1 MYAQTPSTTT
11 TSTPASTP
19 PTALWSAL
27 RWLSVAL
34 SVGVFIMAMLIGQG
48 VWGGE
53 RSLITG
59 HGHLGNA
66 LFLLAIAQLVT
77 SIVLYQRKA
86 ISPVLMVLSFTVLV
100 LLFAQAGLGYSGRA
114 NSSLISWH
122 VPLGVLIMGVSSFTA
137 ALAWR
142 HPGPGTPTA

>member
-1 MYAQTPSTTT
+1 MHAQSSPTT
-11 TSTPASTP
+11 TSTSSSSI
-19 PTALWSAL
+19 PTSLWTSF
-27 RWLSVAL
+27 RWLSIAVSL
-34 SVGVFIMAMLIGQG
+34 GVFIMAMLIGQG

-53 RSLITG
+53 RGLVTG

-66 LFLLAIAQLVT
+66 LFVLAIAQLVIG
-77 SIVLYQRKA
+77 IVLYQRKA
-86 ISPVLMVLSFTVLV
+86 IPAGLMVLSFTVLV

-137 ALAWR
+137 AFAWLKPIAPER
-142 HPGPGTPTA
+142 

>member
-1 MYAQTPSTTT
+1 MRAQSPSTTT
-11 TSTPASTP
+11 TSTALTTPA
-19 PTALWSAL
+19 ALVTTL
-27 RWLSVAL
+27 RWLSVAVSL
-34 SVGVFIMAMLIGQG
+34 GVFIMAMLIGQG

-53 RSLITG
+53 RGLVTG

-66 LFLLAIAQLVT
+66 LFVLAIAQLVT
-77 SIVLYQRKA
+77 AIVLYQRKA

-100 LLFAQAGLGYSGRA
+100 LLFGQAGLGYSGRA
-114 NSSLISWH
+114 NSELISWH

-142 HPGPGTPTA
+142 DPAPVAHRD

>member
-1 MYAQTPSTTT
+1 MHAQSSPTT
-11 TSTPASTP
+11 TSTSSSSI
-19 PTALWSAL
+19 PTSLWTSF
-27 RWLSVAL
+27 RWLSIAVSL
-34 SVGVFIMAMLIGQG
+34 GVFIMAMLIGQG

-53 RSLITG
+53 RGLVTG

-66 LFLLAIAQLVT
+66 LFVLAIAQLVIG
-77 SIVLYQRKA
+77 IVLYQRKA
-86 ISPVLMVLSFTVLV
+86 IPAGLMVLSFTVLV

-137 ALAWR
+137 AFAWLKPISR
-142 HPGPGTPTA
+142 ER